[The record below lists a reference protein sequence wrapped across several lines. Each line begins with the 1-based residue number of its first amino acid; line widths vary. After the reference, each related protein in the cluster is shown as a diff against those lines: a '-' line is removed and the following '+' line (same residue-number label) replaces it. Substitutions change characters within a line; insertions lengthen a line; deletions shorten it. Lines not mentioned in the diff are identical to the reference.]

1 MKFYISTIYNFA
13 VKFAIFLKSS
23 PLSIAVSVYTQ
34 TLYGLENLKTM
45 DTKLSGFVIYV
56 KTIIY
61 KLHNLNILGRI
72 NLEVTTFPRLN
83 KNNDQ

>member
-1 MKFYISTIYNFA
+1 M
-13 VKFAIFLKSS
+13 KFAIFLKSS

-61 KLHNLNILGRI
+61 NLHNLNILV